1 MSRKFG
7 VATIEKEAF
16 VSILSRSIV
25 LAALTVAAVAVPA
38 SPAWGQAYPNR
49 PVRVIVPYPAGGAGD
64 IVMRLAGQHLGELWS
79 QQIVVDNKT
88 GGSGIVGTE
97 LAAKSAPDG
106 YTLLLTAP
114 DTIAVL
120 PNLFAKLPYEWKRD
134 FLPISLVASMN
145 MVLVV
150 HPSLPARNVP
160 ELIALARQ
168 KPGQLTYASTGVGSY
183 PHLNAELF
191 KSLSGADILHVPY
204 KGGQQG
210 MTAVLAGEVSMF
222 FLGESTAAP
231 TIKAGRLRALGT
243 TAKKRSTLLTD
254 VPPIADSG
262 LPEFDRDVWFGLFAP
277 AGTPEAIVR
286 KINADWAK
294 VVQGKELRE
303 AIATRGFDAVSNSPE
318 QFRAQIERDQ
328 DGFAALI
335 KAIGV
340 KPQ

>member
-1 MSRKFG
+1 MSSFPCG
-7 VATIEKEAF
+7 
-16 VSILSRSIV
+16 IV
-25 LAALTVAAVAVPA
+25 LAALTITASIVSW
-38 SPAWGQAYPNR
+38 SPAWGQAWPNK
-49 PVRVIVPYPAGGAGD
+49 PVKVIVPYPAGGAGD
-64 IVMRLAGQHLGELWS
+64 IVTRVVGQHLGEMWS
-79 QQIVVDNKT
+79 QQIVVDNRT
-88 GGSGIVGTE
+88 GGSGIVGAE

-106 YTLLLTAP
+106 YTLFLTGP
-114 DTIAVL
+114 EPIAVL
-120 PNLFAKLPYEWKRD
+120 PSLFVKLPYDWRRD
-134 FLPISLVASMN
+134 FMPISLVASMN

-150 HPSLPARNVP
+150 HPALPARSVQ
-160 ELIALARQ
+160 ELIALAKQ

-231 TIKAGRLRALGT
+231 TIKAGRLRAIGT

-254 VPPIADSG
+254 VPPIAESG
-262 LPEFDRDVWFGLFAP
+262 LPDFDRDVWFGLFAP
-277 AGTPEAIVR
+277 AGTPDAIVQ
-286 KINADWAK
+286 KINSDWAK
-294 VVQGKELRE
+294 VVQSKELRE
-303 AIATRGFDAVSNSPE
+303 AISTRGFDPVSNSPE
-318 QFRAQIERDQ
+318 AFRALIQKDQ
-328 DGFAALI
+328 DRFAALI